1 MKLAMPISRE
11 ATCDICDTEFDLDDA
26 LEINSTTTCPCCS
39 LQDRRTHGLDIYS
52 RRNHR

>member
-11 ATCDICDTEFDLDDA
+11 ATCDICDTEFDLDEA

-39 LQDRRTHGLDIYS
+39 LQDRRTHGLDVYP
-52 RRNHR
+52 HRYAR